1 MGKALRELEF
11 IPDNDIEI
19 GKYYAYEKDGK
30 LHIGK
35 AVKNP
40 AKHSVYP
47 WAMKNLNTG
56 KIEYPYYRQIVTP
69 ESTCSEVILCYRRRN
84 EE

>member
-1 MGKALRELEF
+1 MGKALRELELV
-11 IPDNDIEI
+11 PDNIEI

-40 AKHSVYP
+40 AKHAVYP
-47 WAMKNLNTG
+47 
-56 KIEYPYYRQIVTP
+56 
-69 ESTCSEVILCYRRRN
+69 
-84 EE
+84 